1 MTAIRQTLEIW
12 IDELKTIVRDE
23 GALIF
28 CILLPLAYPLA
39 YSWIY
44 NNEVV
49 REVPVVVVDDSNSA
63 LSRRFVQKLDASP
76 DVLVAYRANSI
87 EEGKDFIG
95 HGEAYGIV
103 YFPKDF
109 AVSTGRHEQAHVSV
123 YCDMSYML
131 TYKAIFQTV
140 TAVAD
145 ILGND
150 IKAQFAGNITQR
162 DEEISLKPL
171 DFEEVPIFN
180 TTAGYG
186 NFILPGVLV
195 LVIQQAMLL
204 AVGLLAGTR
213 RERRCQTPHGAV
225 AAVMGKGMAYFMV
238 FSVMLAYTT
247 LAVPRLFGFVMMMH
261 LGNWFVFMLPYTLAC
276 VFFSIA
282 VGTFVRY
289 REDAMLIVVFTSL
302 PLLFLSGLSWPQSA
316 LPMFWEYV
324 GSLFPSTF
332 GIRGYVRMSSMGANV
347 GDVLPEL
354 YAIWIQVAV
363 YGCLAILLT
372 YRRRIVDA
380 AGD

>member
-12 IDELKTIVRDE
+12 IEELKTLVRDE

-28 CILLPLAYPLA
+28 CVLLPLTYPLA

-49 REVPVVVVDDSNSA
+49 REVPVVVVDDSNSG
-63 LSRRFVQKLDASP
+63 LSRRFIQKLDASP

-87 EEGKDFIG
+87 EEGRDHVG

-103 YFPKDF
+103 YFPRDF
-109 AVSTGRHEQAHVSV
+109 AVSAGRHEQAHVSV

-131 TYKAIFQTV
+131 TYKAVFQSV

-150 IKAQFAGNITQR
+150 IKAQLAGNVTLR
-162 DEEISLKPL
+162 EDEISQKPL

-213 RERRCQTPHGAV
+213 RERRYCSPHGAV
-225 AAVMGKGMAYFMV
+225 PAVMGKGMAYFMI
-238 FSVMLAYTT
+238 FTLMLAYTT
-247 LAVPRLFGFVMMMH
+247 LAVPRFFGFVMMMH
-261 LGNWFVFMLPYTLAC
+261 LDDWFLFMLPYTLAC
-276 VFFSIA
+276 VFFSI
-282 VGTFVRY
+282 VLSTFVRY
-289 REDAMLIVVFTSL
+289 REDVMLIVVFTSI
-302 PLLFLSGLSWPQSA
+302 PILFLSGLSWPQSA
-316 LPMFWEYV
+316 MPAFWEYV
-324 GSLFPSTF
+324 GGLFPSTF
-332 GIRGYVRMSSMGANV
+332 GIRGYVRMSSMGADV

-372 YRRRIVDA
+372 YRTTKRRL
-380 AGD
+380 